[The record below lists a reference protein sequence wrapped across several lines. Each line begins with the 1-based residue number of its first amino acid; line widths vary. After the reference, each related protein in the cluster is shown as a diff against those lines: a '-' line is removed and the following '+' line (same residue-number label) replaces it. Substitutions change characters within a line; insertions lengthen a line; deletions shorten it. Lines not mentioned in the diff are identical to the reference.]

1 MPLSARMRA
10 LCARFLFAGAIAL
23 SPLAAFAQDG
33 GSADLGKRIF
43 TAKSEPPCGL
53 CHVLADAGATGKV
66 GPSLD
71 DLKPT
76 EEQVRAA
83 VRDGVG
89 VMPPYETLSE
99 EEIAAV
105 ARYVATA
112 ADEAQ

>member
-1 MPLSARMRA
+1 MRA
-10 LCARFLFAGAIAL
+10 AARLLLAGALAL
-23 SPLAAFAQDG
+23 SPLAAAAQDAG
-33 GSADLGKRIF
+33 GAALGKRIF
-43 TAKSEPPCGL
+43 TSESQPPCGL
-53 CHVLADAGATGKV
+53 CHALADAGASGAV

-83 VRDGVG
+83 VRGGVG
-89 VMPPYETLSE
+89 VMPAYESLSE

-112 ADEAQ
+112 AGQAQ

>member
-1 MPLSARMRA
+1 VTSVQAHL
-10 LCARFLFAGAIAL
+10 LLAGALAL
-23 SPLAAFAQDG
+23 SPLAAAAQDAG
-33 GSADLGKRIF
+33 GADLGKRIF
-43 TAKSEPPCGL
+43 TAESEPPCGL
-53 CHVLADAGATGKV
+53 CHALGDAGASGAI

-71 DLKPT
+71 ELKPN

-89 VMPPYETLSE
+89 VMPAYEGLSE

-112 ADEAQ
+112 AGGAD